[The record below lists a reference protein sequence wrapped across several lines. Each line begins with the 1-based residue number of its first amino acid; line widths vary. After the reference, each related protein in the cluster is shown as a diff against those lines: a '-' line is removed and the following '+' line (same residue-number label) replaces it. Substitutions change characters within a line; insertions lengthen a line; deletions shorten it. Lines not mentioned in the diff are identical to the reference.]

1 MNSRMLTLAII
12 GAAAARGTAI
22 AEPIAIESYSGVRPD
37 DAPTVVDP
45 LLSDL
50 AKRGFL
56 TGGALVA
63 RIEQDVSRSGDALS
77 RAESDSLAAK
87 AEEGF
92 SSFRKGRFE
101 EAINVLE
108 QVWSTLVKQPS
119 TVAERQELRDAEIK
133 VLLGLSLAHQRLD
146 NQEASIKYMAEFLR
160 SFPDREISRAQY
172 GPEPA
177 DLAKKVRAELE
188 RSARGSLRVE
198 VLDDTG
204 GVVFVNER
212 YVSVGSADLDKLYPG
227 IYRVIVRGKLN
238 GRVHEVNVEPGAKK
252 LLQVRLSTEAA
263 LKTDGRS
270 TALIFPSEEDRSTG
284 EAAGAASIGSAIRAT
299 EVAVVGIRFIN
310 GRRTLIGALVAAD
323 TGRPIR
329 SGSLA
334 MDPVAP
340 SSKQVAALGR
350 FIASGEADPTVSVGG
365 DVPIVGKT
373 GPEDG
378 YERAPWFK
386 DTWGWVLTGTGVA
399 VAGVGIGL
407 LVNASG
413 LDDDADAENDE
424 VKRND
429 LRDRADSRRTMGSI
443 VVPVGAAVA
452 LVGIVKL
459 AWPNRQR
466 TSNRESTH
474 VAVGMNWVGLEGS
487 F

>member
-12 GAAAARGTAI
+12 GAAAAGGTAI
-22 AEPIAIESYSGVRPD
+22 AEPIAIESYSGARPD
-37 DAPTVVDP
+37 DASTVVDP
-45 LLSDL
+45 LLGDL

-77 RAESDSLAAK
+77 RAESDGLAAR

-92 SSFRKGRFE
+92 SAFRKGRFE
-101 EAINVLE
+101 EAVSVLE
-108 QVWSTLVKQPS
+108 EVWSTLVKQPS

-133 VLLGLSLAHQRLD
+133 VLLGLSLANQRLD
-146 NQEASIKYMAEFLR
+146 NQEGSIKYMAEFLR

-238 GRVHEVNVEPGAKK
+238 GRVHEVNVEPGSKK

-263 LKTDGRS
+263 LKTGGRS
-270 TALIFPSEEDRSTG
+270 TSLIFPSEEDRSTG
-284 EAAGAASIGSAIRAT
+284 EAAGAASIGSAIRAS
-299 EVAVVGIRFIN
+299 EVAVVGIRVVN

-365 DVPIVGKT
+365 DVPIVDK
-373 GPEDG
+373 PVADDG
-378 YERAPWFK
+378 YERVPWFK

-413 LDDDADAENDE
+413 LDDDADAETDE

-443 VVPVGAAVA
+443 LAPVGAAVA